1 MNPKTTKHLKT
12 KSKAFFQ
19 KALVA
24 ARNMVNVARAA
35 GVPRDQFSNFVRAGV
50 VLQPRQWAASAA
62 ARLCDREDGPDKI
75 GYGGARGGGKSHW
88 LFTQLAVDD
97 CQRCPGLKVLL
108 LRKSGKAVK
117 EQVRDLL
124 RLLKGI
130 EYTWT
135 PSAGLGVIEF
145 ANGSRIILGHFKDDR
160 DIDAYLGLEYDVI
173 GIEEATTLSQS
184 KVDDIL
190 TCLRTSKPNWR
201 PRAYFTTNPG
211 NIGHA
216 WFKAL
221 FIVPF
226 RTNSESDTRFIS
238 ATVDDNK
245 FVNKGYRKQLDRL
258 SGWKKKAWRD
268 GDWDIMAGAFFT
280 TFRQE
285 FEGKPHHVRPSMD
298 PQKSWRYWMAL
309 DYGFNHWTMV
319 YLLAADGDGSVYIL
333 DEHGARGWLIERHCA
348 AMKAMLERNKIK
360 QHQIRKI
367 VAGHDVFA
375 KDDSGAT
382 IADKYKKNGWTL
394 EPATVDRINGAA
406 EILDRL
412 GDLEAIDENKEPA
425 PIAPRLFIHQR
436 CTRLIECLPLLQ
448 HDPRRPEDVLKWDC
462 DEQGNGGD
470 DPYDAARY
478 GIMEARNAKFATSA
492 SW

>member
-1 MNPKTTKHLKT
+1 MSATTTKLKT
-12 KSKAFFQ
+12 KSKAFFA

-24 ARNMVNVARAA
+24 ARNMVAVAKAA
-35 GVPRDQFSNFVRAGV
+35 GVPLDQFKRFVNAGV

-62 ARLCDREDGPDKI
+62 ARECDREDGPDMV

-97 CQRCPGLKVLL
+97 CQRMPGLKCLL

-130 EYTWT
+130 DYNWT
-135 PSAGLGVIEF
+135 PSSGLGVIDF
-145 ANGSRIILGHFKDDR
+145 PNGSRIILGHFKDDR
-160 DIDAYLGLEYDVI
+160 DIDGYLGLEYDVI
-173 GIEEATTLSQS
+173 GIEEATTLSKT

-211 NIGHA
+211 NIGHS
-216 WFKAL
+216 WFKAM

-226 RTNSESDTRFIS
+226 RLGKEIATRFVS
-238 ATVDDNK
+238 ATIDDNK
-245 FVNKGYRKQLDRL
+245 FVNKGYKKQLDRL
-258 SGWKKKAWRD
+258 TGWKKKAWRD

-280 TFRQE
+280 TFRQTLPD
-285 FEGKPHHVRPSMD
+285 GKPHHVKPSFD
-298 PQKSWRYWMAL
+298 PQKSWRYWLSL

-319 YLLAADGDGSVYIL
+319 YLMASDGDGNVYVL

-348 AMKAMLERNKIK
+348 AIDAMLARNNLAK
-360 QHQIRKI
+360 HQIRKV

-375 KDDSGAT
+375 KDDAGAT
-382 IADKYKKNGWTL
+382 IADKYKKCGWTL

-412 GDLEAIDENKEPA
+412 GDLEATNDKGEPK
-425 PIAPRLFIHQR
+425 PIRPRLWIHQR
-436 CTRLIECLPLLQ
+436 CTRLIECLPVMQ
-448 HDPRRPEDVLKWDC
+448 HDPKRPEDVLKWDC
-462 DEQGNGGD
+462 DEEGNGGD

-478 GIMEARNAKFATSA
+478 GIMEARKARSA
-492 SW
+492 ASSSW